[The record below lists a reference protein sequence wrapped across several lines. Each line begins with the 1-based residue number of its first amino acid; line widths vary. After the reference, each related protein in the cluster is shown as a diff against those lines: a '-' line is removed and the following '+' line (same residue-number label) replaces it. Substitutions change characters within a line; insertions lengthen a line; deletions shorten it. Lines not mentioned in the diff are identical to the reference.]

1 MKERSY
7 NFSNHVRSGPKV
19 TKREIVE
26 SLQSFAREKRADT
39 FTQKAYDRWPKRVL
53 CSSQIGVRFAG
64 WHKAMEA
71 ANLSPQWNFT
81 KNPTEMVETFLD
93 CWEEHDDCPTD
104 KAFTAY
110 LNKHGSK
117 YTLGHYKRHFGG
129 LRRLAARVADYHGE
143 RISEKQLLERWTSP
157 RKNRAPVPPAIR
169 YQVLTR
175 DKHKCTICGKGA
187 ADGVTLEVDH
197 IIHSSKGGTN
207 ELTNLRTLCDVCNRG
222 RGDKD

>member
-1 MKERSY
+1 
-7 NFSNHVRSGPKV
+7 
-19 TKREIVE
+19 
-26 SLQSFAREKRADT
+26 
-39 FTQKAYDRWPKRVL
+39 
-53 CSSQIGVRFAG
+53 
-64 WHKAMEA
+64 
-71 ANLSPQWNFT
+71 
-81 KNPTEMVETFLD
+81 MVETFLD

-129 LRRLAARVADYHGE
+129 LRRLAARVADYHGK

-157 RKNRAPVPPAIR
+157 RRNRAPVPPAIR
-169 YQVLTR
+169 YKVLTR

-187 ADGVTLEVDH
+187 GDGVTLEVDH

-222 RGDKD
+222 RGDKE